1 MLRDIPDQEWNEYVK
16 KCTTGEWPVPAGF
29 VSDKNNWVCRAI
41 VGRVLYFT
49 KDVEGA
55 LAVLSTVV
63 NDVEPDLE
71 HHPDEGMC
79 EAEHFV
85 LSLRDISQIIW
96 ELTKNGAAA
105 LQYIDKAFAICRE
118 FPYRFHTEA
127 RGDIWY
133 RHLNM
138 LNESGSGEKAI
149 ADAREMV
156 EKEKKESHAPRPV
169 IPDPLYE
176 TVNPYIFYSLR
187 FLAEQAYKA
196 GKTAEA
202 CALFDEAYRYFP
214 LSQAGVRDVT
224 KARTAKTAEEAYE
237 LWHNCTTYQY
247 LPWEKQ
253 PVVSLRS

>member
-49 KDVEGA
+49 KDLEGA

-105 LQYIDKAFAICRE
+105 LQYLDKAFAICRE
-118 FPYRFHTEA
+118 FPYGSQ
-127 RGDIWY
+127 RGY
-133 RHLNM
+133 LVPSS
-138 LNESGSGEKAI
+138 E
-149 ADAREMV
+149 
-156 EKEKKESHAPRPV
+156 HA
-169 IPDPLYE
+169 
-176 TVNPYIFYSLR
+176 
-187 FLAEQAYKA
+187 Q
-196 GKTAEA
+196 
-202 CALFDEAYRYFP
+202 
-214 LSQAGVRDVT
+214 
-224 KARTAKTAEEAYE
+224 
-237 LWHNCTTYQY
+237 
-247 LPWEKQ
+247 
-253 PVVSLRS
+253 

>member
-1 MLRDIPDQEWNEYVK
+1 
-16 KCTTGEWPVPAGF
+16 
-29 VSDKNNWVCRAI
+29 
-41 VGRVLYFT
+41 
-49 KDVEGA
+49 
-55 LAVLSTVV
+55 
-63 NDVEPDLE
+63 
-71 HHPDEGMC
+71 
-79 EAEHFV
+79 
-85 LSLRDISQIIW
+85 
-96 ELTKNGAAA
+96 
-105 LQYIDKAFAICRE
+105 
-118 FPYRFHTEA
+118 
-127 RGDIWY
+127 
-133 RHLNM
+133 M